1 MRGRGIDFEHRF
13 KTSRW
18 AEDLLIR
25 ALSEP
30 KTGLIAK
37 RFGLSRVR
45 TPEELSKVESAGVKE
60 PDLLVFASA
69 DVTAQER
76 RTLQETDLEVL
87 RRAELEE
94 KPFRFVLE
102 KALAA
107 IEVEFSPYKAS
118 EMKGRHWKC
127 RDPEAWDRR
136 PLKHAKPPT
145 APNIFVKEEDL
156 SPLDKWQR
164 MTRVPIVIAH
174 VFDQEGFAFPL
185 SPLIRFAN
193 QLKRLGD
200 PAQKRLQCTSGVF
213 RKIEDYN
220 RTDAQG
226 AAEKKPVFCI
236 TPAAAMKLGDVKGV
250 NVQAQLGVSA
260 SQKYVS
266 HVLFEGGRLILSE
279 EFLREI
285 KRIKAG
291 Q

>member
-25 ALSEP
+25 ALSGP

-45 TPEELSKVESAGVKE
+45 TPEELAKVQSAGVKE

-69 DVTAQER
+69 DVTAEER
-76 RTLQETDLEVL
+76 RVLRDADLEVL
-87 RRAELEE
+87 KRSELEE
-94 KPFRFVLE
+94 EPFRFVLE

-127 RDPEAWDRR
+127 RDPAAWDRR

-156 SPLDKWQR
+156 RPLDKWQR
-164 MTRVPIVIAH
+164 MARVPIVIAH
-174 VFDQEGFAFPL
+174 VFDQEGFAYPL
-185 SPLIRFAN
+185 SQLVRFSN
-193 QLKRLGD
+193 QLTRLGD
-200 PAQKRLQCTSGVF
+200 SDQRRLQCTTGIF

-226 AAEKKPVFCI
+226 AAERKPVFCI
-236 TPAAAMKLGDVKGV
+236 TPAAAMKLGDVSD
-250 NVQAQLGVSA
+250 VQVHAQLGLSA

-266 HVLFEGGRLILSE
+266 HVLFEGGRLILSQ
-279 EFLREI
+279 EFLRKI
-285 KRIKAG
+285 GSMKLL
-291 Q
+291 